1 VGLLPEIDVA
11 RVDVTLGPGETL
23 LFYTDGAT
31 EARTLDGFLVGE
43 ERLSALFEAHHDG
56 PADGVAARVA
66 EALLGLT
73 GGTLRD
79 DLAMLSLGVKPL
91 S

>member
-1 VGLLPEIDVA
+1 M
-11 RVDVTLGPGETL
+11 

-56 PADGVAARVA
+56 PAGGVASRMA
-66 EALLGLT
+66 EALLNLT

-79 DLAMLSLGVKPL
+79 DLAMLTLGVRPM